1 MSAVKRNEKAWQH
14 SCRSRERRQPAGA
27 RLSTHL
33 QGTSMSANSANDK
46 QQKNVRSGK
55 HDSPD
60 EITLDD
66 ANEMSFP
73 ASDPVASSNITRIAV
88 APDMAAA
95 AADHQNSN
103 AVAGAVDSGKP
114 RASSL
119 RHMNIA
125 ILVTD
130 GFEQAELL
138 DPKKAL
144 EEAGATVHV
153 VSDKSESVQG
163 YLHTEKAMRVS
174 VDKALAKVL
183 PEDYA
188 AVLLPGGVVNGDAL
202 RMSPQARGFV
212 QSINKADKPIAS
224 ICHGGWLL
232 ISAGIAKDRTVTS
245 WPSLQDDFR
254 NAGSTWLD
262 QEVVRDR
269 NFVSSRKPDDLP
281 AFNLAFISLLREQQR
296 TSSDSR

>member
-1 MSAVKRNEKAWQH
+1 
-14 SCRSRERRQPAGA
+14 
-27 RLSTHL
+27 
-33 QGTSMSANSANDK
+33 
-46 QQKNVRSGK
+46 
-55 HDSPD
+55 
-60 EITLDD
+60 
-66 ANEMSFP
+66 
-73 ASDPVASSNITRIAV
+73 
-88 APDMAAA
+88 
-95 AADHQNSN
+95 
-103 AVAGAVDSGKP
+103 
-114 RASSL
+114 
-119 RHMNIA
+119 MNIA

-153 VSDKSESVQG
+153 VSDQSESVQG
-163 YLHTEKAMRVS
+163 FQHTEKALRVS
-174 VDKALAKVL
+174 VDKALAKAL

-202 RMSPQARGFV
+202 RMSPQARGFI

-262 QEVVRDR
+262 KEVVRDR
-269 NFVSSRKPDDLP
+269 NFVSSRKPDDIP
-281 AFNLAFISLLREQQR
+281 AFNQAFISLLREQQQAA
-296 TSSDSR
+296 SHPGQK